1 MAYDDNQTIN
11 SMITIRRMDLD
22 ERDRARVAEL
32 AERDSHESLTGPIL
46 GIEVEG
52 TLLAATSLDGGDSIA
67 DPFSRTA
74 ELRKMLE
81 LRATQLRRRKRRDAV
96 RPSPIAPRGRGF
108 ASRPDHPPPP
118 LGLRAPPPAERRGR
132 RTSRRPALGGFSV
145 RSRAGPSSG
154 RRP

>member
-1 MAYDDNQTIN
+1 MGYDDNQTIN

-81 LRATQLRRRKRRDAV
+81 LRATQLRRRKRR
-96 RPSPIAPRGRGF
+96 
-108 ASRPDHPPPP
+108 
-118 LGLRAPPPAERRGR
+118 ER
-132 RTSRRPALGGFSV
+132 
-145 RSRAGPSSG
+145 SG
-154 RRP
+154 RRQSRPAVGGSPPGQIIHLPRWG